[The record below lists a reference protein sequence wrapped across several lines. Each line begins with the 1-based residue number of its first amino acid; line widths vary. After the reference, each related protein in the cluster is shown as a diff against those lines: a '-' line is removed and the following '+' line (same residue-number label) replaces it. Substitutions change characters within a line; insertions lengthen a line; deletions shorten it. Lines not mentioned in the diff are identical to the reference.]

1 MTYQALK
8 TVCEE
13 KFMRFETFLGKKFYQ
28 LSGPA
33 DTPLR
38 FERFVVKEFDVIFLT
53 LKSRFSVYLEAF
65 KRN

>member
-1 MTYQALK
+1 MFSEPGFHHGDNFMTYQALK

-38 FERFVVKEFDVIFLT
+38 FERFVVKEFDVIF
-53 LKSRFSVYLEAF
+53 
-65 KRN
+65 